1 MQAHKWL
8 LIQIIINI
16 NIEKILHKNSQ
27 NSMKCLEKLSL
38 ISRTLDLDISKSWI
52 IFEMIV

>member
-16 NIEKILHKNSQ
+16 NIEKILYKNSQ

-52 IFEMIV
+52 IFEITV